1 VARRAYPRRYAQA
14 VFELARDS
22 GKLDAWSSDL
32 VRVASLGE
40 DAALMAWLESP
51 RFPFDDKVKLLAERL
66 SDINPL
72 AVNLACLLVAR
83 GRLGMAGDIA
93 DEYQRLLDSY
103 HGIERAEVTTATPI
117 DEEDK
122 KRLGERIS
130 KLIGKEVVLK
140 TEVDPELIGGV
151 VARVGGKLLDG
162 STRSRLQALKRE
174 LQR

>member
-103 HGIERAEVTTATPI
+103 HGIERADVITATPI
-117 DEEDK
+117 DKEDK
-122 KRLGERIS
+122 ERLGERIS
-130 KLIGKEVVLK
+130 KLIGKEVVIK

-151 VARVGGKLLDG
+151 IARVGGKLLDG